1 MELCQ
6 YQVILSFK
14 FILNKKQMHVLS
26 KTALLEDLQAWKA
39 NTDIKST
46 FNHFKA
52 VTYMCA

>member
-1 MELCQ
+1 MELCR
-6 YQVILSFK
+6 YHVILSFK

>member
-26 KTALLEDLQAWKA
+26 KTILLEDYKHGKQIL
-39 NTDIKST
+39 I
-46 FNHFKA
+46 
-52 VTYMCA
+52 